1 MQVEEEL
8 VQFTPDRD
16 MLLTI
21 GVFDGVHLGHRHLIS
36 KLVTRA
42 KQKSFLSGVVTFR
55 QHPRDLLAPQTRLPF
70 LMTITERERLLKQV
84 GVDAVIL
91 ISFTPELASLT
102 AREFVSLL
110 QKLLRMRGLVVGP
123 DFALGKNREGNAE
136 VLRSLGQELGFTV
149 TIVPPKQINGEIV
162 SSTAIRNA
170 LAVGDMRKVTKL
182 LGRPFSLQGKVT
194 IGQQRGTEM
203 GFPTANLD
211 VNSRQAIPSEG
222 VYATLSHIGGKAYQ
236 SMTNIGRCPTFGD
249 NNQRTIESY
258 ILDYN
263 QVLYGQELKLEIIQ
277 RLRDEKRFDSVEAL
291 KKQIAEDVRQGK
303 EVLSATGK

>member
-1 MQVEEEL
+1 
-8 VQFTPDRD
+8 
-16 MLLTI
+16 
-21 GVFDGVHLGHRHLIS
+21 
-36 KLVTRA
+36 
-42 KQKSFLSGVVTFR
+42 
-55 QHPRDLLAPQTRLPF
+55 
-70 LMTITERERLLKQV
+70 
-84 GVDAVIL
+84 
-91 ISFTPELASLT
+91 
-102 AREFVSLL
+102 
-110 QKLLRMRGLVVGP
+110 
-123 DFALGKNREGNAE
+123 
-136 VLRSLGQELGFTV
+136 
-149 TIVPPKQINGEIV
+149 
-162 SSTAIRNA
+162 
-170 LAVGDMRKVTKL
+170 MRKVTKL

-211 VNSRQAIPSEG
+211 VNSRHAIPSEG